1 MSVRPDGALADRL
14 GGCMQYDD
22 NPNFRAFDL
31 MSRKALAKGLQGD
44 ALFSAVLSAACLWLF
59 DNGIVDVDQSM
70 EEAKKWIAENPINTC
85 MLNRCYPSKPRRF
98 SFLQKPAQRF

>member
-1 MSVRPDGALADRL
+1 MGALADRL

-31 MSRKALAKGLQGD
+31 MSRKALAKGLQGY

-59 DNGIVDVDQSM
+59 DYGMIDVGRRM
-70 EEAKKWIAENPINTC
+70 KEEKQWIEENPKQ
-85 MLNRCYPSKPRRF
+85 LG
-98 SFLQKPAQRF
+98 